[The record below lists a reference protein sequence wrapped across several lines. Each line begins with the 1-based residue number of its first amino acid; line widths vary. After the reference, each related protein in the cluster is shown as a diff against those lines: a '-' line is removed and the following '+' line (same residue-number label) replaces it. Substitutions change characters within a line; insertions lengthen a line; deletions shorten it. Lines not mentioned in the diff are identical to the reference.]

1 MDSTDLKDLIDMGTD
16 RLTDYRKALAELF
29 SGYRA
34 EWLDEK
40 LFDLFTEPSY
50 FPQLT
55 TSHPCFLE
63 GGRGTGK
70 TTVLRCLSYQGQAA
84 LRRAQYR
91 DVPEEWPYVGLYYR
105 VNTNRVRAF
114 AGPELELLDWTRMFA
129 HYINIEFCEAVVGF
143 LIWHTQQNPKMP
155 AISTA
160 GLSRVAATLHLNA
173 PSTLDELRDGL
184 LLSKLKFEAAVNNIA
199 DRSSLPLLSVQG
211 GAIDVLLREVKGLS
225 QFQHSFFFFLIDE
238 YENFDKPQQRVLNTL
253 IKHCGEF
260 YSFKVGVRELGF
272 RERSTLNAQEQL
284 THPADYRLINI
295 SQELE
300 GRFSDFAAEVC
311 QQRLQRVIGADEPSL
326 DLTALLPALSAE
338 EEAAKLG
345 VGDAVGSVVEELR
358 GEALDNEGFRR
369 WLSDADL
376 LEVFALVS
384 RARQDEMT
392 NSEKLREILRDP
404 QRWNRHYE
412 NYKYAYLF
420 SIRQGKRGIRKYFAG
435 WRVLCL
441 LAASNIRYLLE
452 LVDQALNKHFNE
464 GLGPLDPVTHE
475 IQTVVAQNTGQR
487 NLRELEGI
495 SLNGG
500 KLSRLLLGLGRI
512 FQVMAEDPTGHTP
525 EVNQF
530 QLNADIENEECRGRV
545 AELVTDGV
553 MNLALLRYPGSK
565 LQQQTDIRQFDY
577 AVHPIF
583 AAFFGFSH
591 RRKRKIELSDQDI
604 LALIDRPKE
613 TIGDVLS
620 RQNRSD
626 DMVLDELPEQM
637 QLFRGFYATVE

>member
-1 MDSTDLKDLIDMGTD
+1 MGTD
-16 RLTDYRKALAELF
+16 RLTNYRKALAELF

-40 LFDLFTEPSY
+40 LFALFTEPSY

-84 LRRAQYR
+84 LRAAPGR
-91 DVPEEWPYVGLYYR
+91 DVPKDWPYVGLYYR

-114 AGPELELLDWTRMFA
+114 AGPELEPLGWTRMFA
-129 HYINIEFCEAVVGF
+129 HYINLEFCEAIVGF
-143 LIWHTQQNPKMP
+143 LIWHAQQQPRMLG
-155 AISTA
+155 ISSA
-160 GLSRVAATLHLNA
+160 GLSRVAATLHLEV
-173 PSTLDELRDGL
+173 PTTLYGLRDGL
-184 LLSKLKFEAAVNNIA
+184 SLSKLKFEAAINNIA
-199 DRSSLPLLSVQG
+199 DRRSLPPLSVQG
-211 GAIDVLLREVKGLS
+211 GPIDALLREVKELS
-225 QFQHSFFFFLIDE
+225 QFRHSFFFFLIDE
-238 YENFDKPQQRVLNTL
+238 YENLDRSQQRVLNTL
-253 IKHCGEF
+253 IKHCGEL

-272 RERSTLNAQEQL
+272 RERSTLNSQEQL
-284 THPADYRLINI
+284 THPADYKLLNI

-300 GRFSDFAAEVC
+300 GRFSEFAAQVC
-311 QQRLQRVIGADEPSL
+311 QQRLQQVIGADEPAL
-326 DLTALLPALSAE
+326 GLTALLPELSAE

-345 VGDAVGSVVEELR
+345 VRDAAASVIEELR
-358 GEALDNEGFRR
+358 REASENDGFLG
-369 WLSDADL
+369 WLSHAEP
-376 LEVFALVS
+376 LEVFALSS
-384 RARQDEMT
+384 RARQDKMT
-392 NSEKLREILRDP
+392 NAEKLRDILRDP
-404 QRWNRHYE
+404 QRWNGHYE

-420 SIRQGKRGIRKYFAG
+420 AIRQGKRGIRKYFTG
-435 WRVLCL
+435 WRVFCL

-452 LVDQALNKHFNE
+452 LVDQALNKHFDE
-464 GLGPLDPVTHE
+464 GLGPLDPVRHE
-475 IQTVVAQNTGQR
+475 VQTVVAQNTGQR

-512 FQVMAEDPTGHTP
+512 FQVMAEDPAGHTP

-530 QLNADIENEECRGRV
+530 HLDADIEDEKCRYKV
-545 AELVTDGV
+545 TELVTDGV

-565 LQQQTDIRQFDY
+565 LQEQTDIRQFDY

-591 RRKRKIELSDQDI
+591 RRKRKIELGDHDI
-604 LALIDRPKE
+604 LALIERPKD
-613 TIGDVLS
+613 TIGEILS
-620 RQNRSD
+620 RQNRPVD
-626 DMVLDELPEQM
+626 GDLDELPEQM
-637 QLFRGFYATVE
+637 QLFRGFYAKTQ

>member
-1 MDSTDLKDLIDMGTD
+1 MDTD
-16 RLTDYRKALAELF
+16 RLKNYRKALAELF

-34 EWLDEK
+34 EWLDER

-84 LRRAQYR
+84 LRSAQDR
-91 DVPEEWPYVGLYYR
+91 DVPKEWPYVGLYYR

-114 AGPELELLDWTRMFA
+114 GGPELELLDWTRMFA
-129 HYINIEFCEAVVGF
+129 HYVNIEFCEAVVGF
-143 LIWHTQQNPKMP
+143 LIWHTQQNPRMP
-155 AISTA
+155 AVSSA
-160 GLSRVAATLHLNA
+160 GLSRVGATLHLDAASN
-173 PSTLDELRDGL
+173 LDELRDGL
-184 LLSKLKFEAAVNNIA
+184 RLSKLKFEAAVNNIA
-199 DRSSLPLLSVQG
+199 DRSSLPALSVQG
-211 GAIDVLLREVKGLS
+211 GPIDALLREVKELS
-225 QFQHSFFFFLIDE
+225 QFRHSSFFFLIDE
-238 YENFDKPQQRVLNTL
+238 YENLDKPQQRVLNTL
-253 IKHCGEF
+253 IKHCGEL

-272 RERSTLNAQEQL
+272 RERSTLNPQEQL
-284 THPADYRLINI
+284 THPADYKLINI

-300 GRFSDFAAEVC
+300 GRFSEFASEVC
-311 QQRLQRVIGADEPSL
+311 RQRLQQVIGADEPML
-326 DLTALLPALSAE
+326 GLTALLPELSAE

-345 VGDAVGSVVEELR
+345 VKDAVASVVEELR
-358 GEALDNEGFRR
+358 SAASDNEGFRS

-376 LEVFALVS
+376 LEVFALS
-384 RARQDEMT
+384 TRARREEMT
-392 NSEKLREILRDP
+392 NVEKLGDILRDP

-412 NYKYAYLF
+412 NYKYSYLF
-420 SIRQGKRGIRKYFAG
+420 AIRQGKPGPRKYFSG
-435 WRVLCL
+435 WRVFCL

-464 GLGPLDPVTHE
+464 RLGPLDPVRHE

-512 FQVMAEDPTGHTP
+512 YQVMAEDPTGHTP

-530 QLNADIENEECRGRV
+530 HLDADIEDAKCRSRV

-553 MNLALLRYPGSK
+553 MNLALLRYPGTK
-565 LQQQTDIRQFDY
+565 LQQHTDIRQFDY

-583 AAFFGFSH
+583 SAFFGFSH

-604 LALIDRPKE
+604 LALIDRPKD
-613 TIGDVLS
+613 TIREILN
-620 RQNRSD
+620 RQNRSVGV
-626 DMVLDELPEQM
+626 VLDELPEQM
-637 QLFRGFYATVE
+637 QLFRSFYATTE